1 LKQEYSIDQKT
12 FETRNHITER
22 RSSTKH
28 QKPTPKDLNTTTTI
42 TAAMYFDT
50 LPTEILTQIYLSL
63 PSIDSALALSSTC
76 HHFRH
81 VYRSS
86 KRLLILMQAAESEF
100 GPLNDIIQILTQ
112 NPSHIRREVPISDA
126 LIKQIVS
133 TGRVAQKYEE
143 IYPFKKW
150 KTDFASRRLL
160 TSAERYNFRRALY
173 RLWLFDSAFHNPG
186 HVRFARSLPE
196 TMRERAALL
205 HNFHSEELAEM
216 LDVHSILR
224 DVVANNVCPS
234 NGRIRQKFHKRYPDS
249 THQLLFNIHLNY
261 PPSSFVPDSGYYN
274 SNLTSSKYHAKLS
287 PSRFHEP
294 GAEGWGDD
302 IGHYYVV
309 EDMMKL
315 DPGQILLLKEQ
326 FPLKSQVEAYVA
338 ALGEYFVNNGETF
351 SETVGFVIR
360 QRGGDMAE
368 LKAAVEEG
376 EAGVVRLED

>member
-1 LKQEYSIDQKT
+1 
-12 FETRNHITER
+12 
-22 RSSTKH
+22 
-28 QKPTPKDLNTTTTI
+28 
-42 TAAMYFDT
+42 MYFDA
-50 LPTEILTQIYLSL
+50 LPTEIITQVFLSL
-63 PSIDSALALSSTC
+63 PSVDSAIALSSTC

-86 KRLLILMQAAESEF
+86 KRLLILTQAAEREF
-100 GPLNDIIQILTQ
+100 GPLNDITQILTQ
-112 NPSHIRREVPISDA
+112 NPSQPAHIRRDVPISDA

-150 KTDFASRRLL
+150 KTDFASRRSL

-173 RLWLFDSAFHNPG
+173 RLWLFDSAFHNSS

-205 HNFHSEELAEM
+205 HNFHSDELAEM
-216 LDVHSILR
+216 LDVHLILR

-249 THQLLFNIHLNY
+249 NHQLLFNIHLNY
-261 PPSSFVPDSGYYN
+261 PPTSFVPDSEYYN
-274 SNLTSSKYHAKLS
+274 SNLASSKYHAKLT

-315 DPGQILLLKEQ
+315 DPGQILLLKEH

-338 ALGEYFVNNGETF
+338 TLGEYFVNNGETF

-368 LKAAVEEG
+368 LKSAVEDG
-376 EAGVVRLED
+376 EAGIVVASED

>member
-1 LKQEYSIDQKT
+1 MH
-12 FETRNHITER
+12 FE
-22 RSSTKH
+22 
-28 QKPTPKDLNTTTTI
+28 
-42 TAAMYFDT
+42 A
-50 LPTEILTQIYLSL
+50 LPNEIVTQIFLSL
-63 PSIDSALALSSTC
+63 PTIDSALALSSTC
-76 HHFRH
+76 RHFRQ

-86 KRLLILMQAAESEF
+86 KRLLILTKAAESEF
-100 GPLNDIIQILTQ
+100 GPVRDIIQILTQ
-112 NPSHIRREVPISDA
+112 NPSQPAHIHRDVPISDA

-133 TGRVAQKYEE
+133 TGKIAQKYEE

-160 TSAERYNFRRALY
+160 TSSERYKFRRALY
-173 RLWLFDSAFHNPG
+173 RLWLFDAAFHNSN

-205 HNFHSEELAEM
+205 HNFHTDELAEM
-216 LDVHSILR
+216 LDVHYILR

-234 NGRIRQKFHKRYPDS
+234 NGRIRQKFQKRYPDS
-249 THQLLFNIHLNY
+249 NHQLLFNIHLNY
-261 PPSSFVPDSGYYN
+261 PPSSFVPDNDYFN
-274 SNLTSSKYHAKLS
+274 SHLASSKYHAKLT

-338 ALGEYFVNNGETF
+338 TLGEYFVNNGETF
-351 SETVGFVIR
+351 SETLGFVIR
-360 QRGGDMAE
+360 QRGDDMDE
-368 LKAAVEEG
+368 LKAAIEDE
-376 EAGVVRLED
+376 EAGIVVVDD

>member
-1 LKQEYSIDQKT
+1 M
-12 FETRNHITER
+12 H
-22 RSSTKH
+22 
-28 QKPTPKDLNTTTTI
+28 
-42 TAAMYFDT
+42 FDS
-50 LPTEILTQIYLSL
+50 LPTEIVTQVFLSL
-63 PSIDSALALSSTC
+63 PSVDSALALSATC
-76 HHFRH
+76 QHFRH
-81 VYRSS
+81 VFYSS
-86 KRLLILMQAAESEF
+86 KRLLILTHAAEAEY
-100 GPLNDIIQILTQ
+100 GPLDDIVQIVTQ
-112 NPSHIRREVPISDA
+112 NSSQPAHIHRDVPISDA
-126 LIKQIVS
+126 LLKQIIA

-160 TSAERYNFRRALY
+160 TTAERFNLRRALY
-173 RLWLFDSAFHNPG
+173 RLWLFDSAFHNSS

-205 HNFHSEELAEM
+205 HNFRSDELAEM
-216 LDVHSILR
+216 LDMHMILR

-234 NGRIRQKFHKRYPDS
+234 NGRIRQKFHKRFPDS
-249 THQLLFNIHLNY
+249 NHQLLFNIHLNY

-274 SNLTSSKYHAKLS
+274 SSLASSKYHAKLT

-326 FPLKSQVEAYVA
+326 FPMKSQVEAYTA
-338 ALGEYFVNNGETF
+338 ALGEWWGNNGETF
-351 SETVGFVIR
+351 SETLGFVVR
-360 QRGGDMAE
+360 QRGGDVQE
-368 LKAAVEEG
+368 LKSAVEEL
-376 EAGVVRLED
+376 EAGIVVSVE